1 MGKRDDSKDGEARA
15 KDLVRGG
22 LTERKPLGARI
33 QERVG
38 RRAKSG
44 PGSARRSRLF
54 DRLGLADPYDASAK
68 EKPLSIG
75 PVALKLGE
83 KRRVA
88 PHAAVKDPNKKK
100 RQAAKDPV
108 AKWRPKGV
116 PKAKA
121 KPTAPK
127 AAPPKAAPR
136 PQAAAAKGALA
147 KPGSS
152 APEAPQEELPRPTL
166 GLPPKAKKA
175 RAGRFRMQRTPS
187 SGPKVRAVA
196 PKAAP
201 PKSVEQPPAPK
212 PAEPVNRS
220 APKGDLGLDDLFGMG
235 GGEGRMR
242 IPGRTKKK

>member
-15 KDLVRGG
+15 KDLLRGG
-22 LTERKPLGARI
+22 LEHREPLGARI
-33 QERVG
+33 QARVG
-38 RRAKSG
+38 RRAKTG

-68 EKPLSIG
+68 ERPLSIG

-88 PHAAVKDPNKKK
+88 PHARVKDPNKKK
-100 RQAAKDPV
+100 RQAAAKDPV

-116 PKAKA
+116 PKAK
-121 KPTAPK
+121 
-127 AAPPKAAPR
+127 PKAAPR
-136 PQAAAAKGALA
+136 PKAPLSKAPAPKPPVSAQAA
-147 KPGSS
+147 
-152 APEAPQEELPRPTL
+152 PETPQEELPRPSL

-196 PKAAP
+196 PKAPP
-201 PKSVEQPPAPK
+201 PKAAAESPPPK